1 VDVESY
7 FVNLHHEGG
16 EGAYRPSLLRGDDRC
31 GHIMGRIGM
40 SDRVMRKLELGSIP
54 IITYQLLLNTRKT

>member
-1 VDVESY
+1 VDIESC

-31 GHIMGRIGM
+31 GRIMGRIGM
-40 SDRVMRKLELGSIP
+40 SDRVMRKLVLGLIP
-54 IITYQLLLNTRKT
+54 DITYQLLWMT